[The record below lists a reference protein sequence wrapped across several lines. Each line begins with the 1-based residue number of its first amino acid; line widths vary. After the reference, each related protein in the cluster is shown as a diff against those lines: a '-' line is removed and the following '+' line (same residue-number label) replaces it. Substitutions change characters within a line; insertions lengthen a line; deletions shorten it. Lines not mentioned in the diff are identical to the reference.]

1 MQQRFFLGRILFYI
15 FIGDF
20 FLWIKNADLENFA
33 DDNTISVNENILEKL
48 LYTWEKTGLW
58 KNYFIL

>member
-20 FLWIKNADLENFA
+20 FLWMKNADLENFA
-33 DDNTISVNENILEKL
+33 DDNATSVNEDILEKL
-48 LYTWEKTGLW
+48 LY
-58 KNYFIL
+58 I

>member
-20 FLWIKNADLENFA
+20 FLWIKNANLENFA

-48 LYTWEKTGLW
+48 LYT
-58 KNYFIL
+58 